1 MTLVEG
7 KQSKINVNSG
17 HLAKHKTNCHFLNG
31 EPNGRNLTLTI
42 EKK

>member
-7 KQSKINVNSG
+7 KQSKINVISG
-17 HLAKHKTNCHFLNG
+17 HPTKQKINFHFVSG

-42 EKK
+42 EEK